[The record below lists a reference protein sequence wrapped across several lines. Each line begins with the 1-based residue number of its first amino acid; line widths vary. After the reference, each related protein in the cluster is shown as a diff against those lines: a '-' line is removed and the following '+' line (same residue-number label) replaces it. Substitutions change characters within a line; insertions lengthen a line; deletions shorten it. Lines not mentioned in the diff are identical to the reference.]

1 MPKAVKGAKKALED
15 DEAEEV
21 EEVEDVEDDEGT
33 DEDEGTEEE
42 AEEEDEGVDEEEEEA
57 PKKTAKARSR
67 ARKRQ
72 DRAKRVRVRAIGAF
86 IAILFIVGIA
96 GAYLYTP
103 QPASV
108 TIVEFNPS
116 TTTGID
122 LIISTTGGGVRGY
135 NGKVNIRASIGGNQT
150 MSKDVEMKSNI
161 VNVYIPYSDFVT
173 QNGNYTFTASVGSTK
188 GTTEVTIDNVV
199 EDIMWNE
206 PFGTRDTA
214 LDLPFKS
221 IYRTIVTISM
231 NFIRHTSATKNE
243 TVTAK
248 PGQSVILELTD
259 PSGHKTTTPDI
270 NVSLKGFLQYPYDA
284 LKPGTYS
291 VKATFVNNHIQT
303 GSKYWS
309 VVSSREFSVNAKP
322 LAESGPDQT
331 KTLIPGLG
339 ATIKVDGS
347 GSKDDSAIVSYEWN
361 FGVYLDPDDPNWG
374 KDTVTS
380 TKPTAEWTYY
390 AAGWYTVSLTVK
402 DNGKPG
408 VTNTTKYDADSL
420 IVTIN

>member
-15 DEAEEV
+15 DETEEV
-21 EEVEDVEDDEGT
+21 EEEDVE
-33 DEDEGTEEE
+33 EDEGAEEE
-42 AEEEDEGVDEEEEEA
+42 AEDEEAEADEEEA

-67 ARKRQ
+67 VRKRQ

-103 QPASV
+103 APASITV
-108 TIVEFNPS
+108 VEFNPS

-135 NGKVNIRASIGGNQT
+135 NGKINLRASIGGNQT
-150 MSKDVEMKSNI
+150 MSKDVAIRSNI
-161 VNVYIPYSDFVT
+161 ANVYLPYSDFVT
-173 QNGNYTFTASVGSTK
+173 QNGNYTFTAGVGSAK
-188 GTTEVTIDNVV
+188 GTTQVTIDNVV
-199 EDIMWNE
+199 EGFAWNE
-206 PFGTRDTA
+206 PFGTRDMD
-214 LDLPFKS
+214 LDPPHRS
-221 IYRTIVTISM
+221 IYKTVVTISM
-231 NFIRHTSATKNE
+231 NFVRQISATKNE

-270 NVSLKGFLQYPYDA
+270 NVSLKGFLLYPYDA

-309 VVSSREFSVNAKP
+309 VVSSREFHVNAKP
-322 LAESGPDQT
+322 LAEAGPDQT
-331 KTLIPGLG
+331 KTLIPSIG
-339 ATIKVDGS
+339 ATVKVDGS
-347 GSKDDSAIVSYEWN
+347 GSKDDGGIVSYEWN

-380 TKPTAEWTYY
+380 TKPTAEWTYTSVDS
-390 AAGWYTVSLTVK
+390 YTVSLTVK
-402 DNGKPG
+402 DNGVPG